1 MITSFDFDTTEV
13 TGQNLS
19 VTELTR
25 EIKFLIENSL
35 PIFRVVGEISNFI
48 HHPSGHIYFS
58 LKDEGAQIACVF
70 WRGRNAALF
79 FTPQDGIKVLV
90 QGQVTVYEKRGNY
103 QLDVLQMQP
112 AGVGELQL
120 AFEQLK
126 ARLNAEGLFDSAHK
140 KTLPEFPA
148 TIGIVTALSGAAIQ
162 DMIQILTRRFP
173 PVEII
178 IRPAKVQGEGA
189 AADIA
194 RAIDEFNEY
203 GNIDLMIVGRGGGSI
218 EDLWAFN
225 EEIVARAIYN
235 SRIPVIS
242 AVGHEIDFC
251 ISDFVADL
259 RAPTP
264 SAAAELAVPDARELR
279 LKIETFLRTTYQ
291 IIIENIENFRQQL
304 RYFIDSYGFRQ
315 PIDLVREYSRRLD
328 ELVLSLG
335 KTIRFNLALKKE
347 RLNTLEKRLQALNPS
362 AILARGYSIC
372 YSLPTRQVINAAE
385 QLQPTEKI
393 EIKFSK
399 GSAISTIEKIN
410 QGKDS

>member
-1 MITSFDFDTTEV
+1 MTSFEFDTTEV
-13 TGQNLS
+13 TDKNLT

-70 WRGRNAALF
+70 WRSRNTTLF
-79 FTPQDGIKVLV
+79 FTPQDGMKVIV

-112 AGVGELQL
+112 AGIGELQL

-126 ARLNAEGLFDSAHK
+126 IRLNAEGLFDPAHK
-140 KTLPEFPA
+140 KAIPEYPA
-148 TIGIVTALSGAAIQ
+148 SIGIVTALSGAAIQ

-189 AADIA
+189 AEDIA
-194 RAIDEFNEY
+194 SAINEFNEY
-203 GNIDLMIVGRGGGSI
+203 KNIDLLIIGRGGGSI

-225 EEIVARAIYN
+225 EEIVARAIFN
-235 SRIPVIS
+235 SRIPIIS

-251 ISDFVADL
+251 ISDLVADL

-279 LKIETFLRTTYQ
+279 LKIETIVRTAYQ
-291 IIIENIENFRQQL
+291 LILEKIENLRQQL
-304 RYFIDSYGFRQ
+304 RYYIESYGFRQ
-315 PIDLVREYSRRLD
+315 PVDLVREYSRRLD
-328 ELVLSLG
+328 ELVLSLE
-335 KTIRFNLALKKE
+335 KSIRFNLALKKE

-372 YSLPTRQVINAAE
+372 YTLPTRQVINSAE

-393 EIKFSK
+393 EIQFSK
-399 GSAISTIEKIN
+399 GSAISLIEKIN
-410 QGKDS
+410 QGNDS

>member
-1 MITSFDFDTTEV
+1 MTSFEFDTSAVTEK
-13 TGQNLS
+13 NLT

-35 PIFRVVGEISNFI
+35 PIFRVIGEISNFI

-58 LKDEGAQIACVF
+58 LKDEGSQISCVF
-70 WRGRNAALF
+70 WRSRNAALF
-79 FTPQDGIKVLV
+79 FTPQDGMKVIV

-112 AGVGELQL
+112 AGIGELQI

-126 ARLNAEGLFDSAHK
+126 ARLNAEGLFDQDHK
-140 KTLPEFPA
+140 KAIPEFPA

-173 PVEII
+173 PIEII
-178 IRPAKVQGEGA
+178 IRPTRVQGEGA
-189 AADIA
+189 AEEIA

-203 GNIDLMIVGRGGGSI
+203 GRIDLMIVGRGGGSI

-264 SAAAELAVPDARELR
+264 SAAAELAVPDARDLR
-279 LKIETFLRTTYQ
+279 VKIDSLIRAAFQLLMDHIAQ
-291 IIIENIENFRQQL
+291 FRQQL

-328 ELVLSLG
+328 ELVLSLV
-335 KTIRFNLALKKE
+335 KSIRFYVTLNKE
-347 RLNTLEKRLQALNPS
+347 RLTAMEKRLQALNPS

-372 YSLPTRQVINAAE
+372 YALPTKQVISTSEDIKLN
-385 QLQPTEKI
+385 EKI
-393 EIKFSK
+393 EIQFSK

-410 QGKDS
+410 HGKDN

>member
-1 MITSFDFDTTEV
+1 MTSFEFDTSEV
-13 TGQNLS
+13 TEKNLTI
-19 VTELTR
+19 TELTR
-25 EIKFLIENSL
+25 EIKFLLENSL
-35 PIFRVVGEISNFI
+35 PIFRVIGEISNFL

-58 LKDEGAQIACVF
+58 LKDEGSQITCVF
-70 WRGRNAALF
+70 WRSRNVALF
-79 FTPQDGIKVLV
+79 FTPQDGMKVVV

-112 AGVGELQL
+112 AGIGELQM

-126 ARLNAEGLFDSAHK
+126 ARLNAEGLFDQAHK
-140 KTLPEFPA
+140 KAIPEFPA

-173 PVEII
+173 PIEII
-178 IRPAKVQGEGA
+178 VRPTRVQGEGA
-189 AADIA
+189 AEEIA
-194 RAIDEFNEY
+194 RAMDEFNEY
-203 GNIDLMIVGRGGGSI
+203 GRIDLMIVGRGGGSI

-235 SRIPVIS
+235 SRIPIIS

-279 LKIETFLRTTYQ
+279 LKIDSLVRTAFQLLSDQ
-291 IIIENIENFRQQL
+291 IEQFRQQL
-304 RYFIDSYGFRQ
+304 RYFLGSYGFRQ
-315 PIDLVREYSRRLD
+315 PVDLVREYSRRLD
-328 ELVLSLG
+328 ELVLSLD
-335 KTIRFNLALKKE
+335 KSIRFYLTIKKE
-347 RLNTLEKRLQALNPS
+347 RLNTLEKRLLALNPS

-372 YSLPTRQVINAAE
+372 YLLPTKQVVNSAE
-385 QLQPTEKI
+385 LLHPDEKI
-393 EIKFSK
+393 EIQFSK
-399 GSAISTIEKIN
+399 GSAISAIEKIN
-410 QGKDS
+410 HGKDS

>member
-1 MITSFDFDTTEV
+1 MITSFEFDTSEV
-13 TGQNLS
+13 LNKNLT

-35 PIFRVVGEISNFI
+35 PVFRVIGEISNFI

-58 LKDEGAQIACVF
+58 LKDEGSQIACVF
-70 WRGRNAALF
+70 WRSRNAALF
-79 FTPQDGIKVLV
+79 FTPQDGMKVVV

-126 ARLNAEGLFDSAHK
+126 VRLNAEGLFDQSHK
-140 KTLPEFPA
+140 KAIPQFP
-148 TIGIVTALSGAAIQ
+148 TRIGIVTALSGAAIQ

-173 PVEII
+173 PIEII
-178 IRPAKVQGEGA
+178 IRPTRVQGEGA
-189 AADIA
+189 AEDIA

-203 GNIDLMIVGRGGGSI
+203 GNIDLMIIGRGGGSI

-225 EEIVARAIYN
+225 EEIVARAIYH
-235 SRIPVIS
+235 SAIPIIS

-279 LKIETFLRTTYQ
+279 LKIDSFVRTAFQEMTDR
-291 IIIENIENFRQQL
+291 IEQFRQQL

-328 ELVLSLG
+328 EVVLSLG
-335 KTIRFNLALKKE
+335 KSIRFYLTLNKE
-347 RLNTLEKRLQALNPS
+347 RLTALEKRLLALNPA

-372 YSLPTRQVINAAE
+372 YSFPTKQVISSAE
-385 QLQPTEKI
+385 QIQPNEKI
-393 EIKFSK
+393 EIQFSK
-399 GSAISTIEKIN
+399 GSAISSIEKIN